1 MTTKFEVDADVIRR
15 LAALI
20 DETGLTEIEYEEG
33 SRRIRVAR
41 GIAPAPAQSPAYVAP
56 APAASAQGGQEH
68 PEAPPPTSEAGH
80 PGAVTAP
87 MVGTA
92 YLQPDPASPQFVSVG
107 DRVEKGDTLLIIEAM
122 KVMNQ
127 IPSPRSGTV
136 RQILVTNEHP
146 VEFGEVLMIIE

>member
-1 MTTKFEVDADVIRR
+1 MTTKFDVDADMIRR
-15 LAALI
+15 LASLI
-20 DETGLTEIEYEEG
+20 DETGLTEIEYDDG
-33 SRRIRVAR
+33 TRKIRVAR
-41 GIAPAPAQSPAYVAP
+41 ALAPVAAQVASAAPQPMQSGDQPQMQPAPQVVD
-56 APAASAQGGQEH
+56 
-68 PEAPPPTSEAGH
+68 AGH

-92 YLQPDPASPQFVSVG
+92 YLQPDPQAPQFVNVG

-136 RQILVTNEHP
+136 RQILVTNGHP
-146 VEFGEVLMIIE
+146 VEYGEVLMIID